1 MENLNQDQNAAP
13 SEQKSAAD
21 AHQEIEAAGEPP
33 ASPAQP
39 SAPASPA
46 SPAAPAKRAEAEAP
60 PHKGTVR
67 KSKMQELEEKLEFLA
82 TQNMELQDMNHKLA
96 EALQGAQKGRTA
108 TPLPGPTNTAAFEQD
123 SIRKAAQGDALA
135 GSQIDVATDPRV
147 KHHFKTEQS
156 FMHMVFMAEE
166 AVCYKNVSFEP
177 YKPKFEPMKH
187 KHVVRN
193 VDSKGRRQTETQS
206 QCGHWHPVVFSVD
219 GQGNPVAKCLPP
231 IHEVTRI
238 AQSGRVV
245 KNVEPIV
252 FEREKP
258 DGTIE
263 RIVDDHVHDIS
274 YLRSELIS
282 RATQKEK
289 LENDRPEAARM
300 GMGFSAEHVKSTAP
314 RPLTPEDGY
323 TLVPGV

>member
-1 MENLNQDQNAAP
+1 MEMQNQNAAP
-13 SEQKSAAD
+13 AEQRSVAE

-33 ASPAQP
+33 AAAAPAQP
-39 SAPASPA
+39 AAPAA
-46 SPAAPAKRAEAEAP
+46 PAAPAKRAEAEAP
-60 PHKGTVR
+60 PHKGTPK
-67 KSKMQELEEKLEFLA
+67 KSKLQELEEKLEFFA
-82 TQNMELQDMNHKLA
+82 SQNMELQEMNHKLA
-96 EALQGAQKGRTA
+96 DALKESQNGKGAA
-108 TPLPGPTNTAAFEQD
+108 PLRGPSNASAFEQD
-123 SIRKAAQGDALA
+123 SIRKAAAQGDDLA

-219 GQGNPVAKCLPP
+219 GNGNPVAECLPP

-238 AQSGRVV
+238 AASGRVV